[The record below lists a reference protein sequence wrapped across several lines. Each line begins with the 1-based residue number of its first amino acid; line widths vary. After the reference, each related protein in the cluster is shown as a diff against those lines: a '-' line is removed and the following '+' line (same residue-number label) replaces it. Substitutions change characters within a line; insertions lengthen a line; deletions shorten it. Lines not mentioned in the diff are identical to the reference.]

1 MVFGKSSLELKV
13 GIFVFV
19 GLIILA
25 TFVLLIGNFKTWTSG
40 YRINFVFNFVNGVK
54 IGAPIRFAGVDV
66 GEVRQIRFIFN
77 PKESKT
83 KVNIEGWINK
93 EVMIPRDS
101 TVWVN
106 TLGLLGEKYIE
117 IMPGKDF
124 QNILAKDGSLEGV
137 DPVPMHEVAVLARN
151 IADDLETIIQRIKD
165 KEGTIGRLLYDN
177 RLYQEIAEMI
187 KNKEGT
193 IGKLFYDDSL
203 YKEIEALIK
212 DLRQHPW
219 KLLKRT
225 KQ

>member
-13 GIFVFV
+13 GIFVFG
-19 GLIILA
+19 GLVILA
-25 TFVLLIGNFKTWTSG
+25 IFVLLIGNFKSWTSG

-66 GEVRQIRFIFN
+66 GEVRQIKFIFK
-77 PKESKT
+77 PEESKT
-83 KVNIEGWINK
+83 KVKIEGWINK
-93 EVMIPRDS
+93 EVRIPMDS

-124 QNILAKDGSLEGV
+124 KNILPKDGSLEGV

-165 KEGTIGRLLYDN
+165 KEGTIGKLLYDDG
-177 RLYQEIAEMI
+177 LYRKIEEAI
-187 KNKEGT
+187 KNKDGT
-193 IGKLFYDDSL
+193 IGRLFYDDSL
-203 YKEIEALIK
+203 YKEIEALVR

-225 KQ
+225 K